1 MECLKEDAGVEERK
15 SITFSAVATS
25 PDRDDEIAT
34 SAILLDIT
42 YESYGFSGYLIET
55 IN

>member
-15 SITFSAVATS
+15 SITFSIGCTS

-42 YESYGFSGYLIET
+42 YESYGFSGYPQ
-55 IN
+55 

>member
-34 SAILLDIT
+34 NAILLDVT
-42 YESYGFSGYLIET
+42 YESSGCLIET
-55 IN
+55 IS